1 MSAAYHLPVL
11 VQEVCEALA
20 PVARAA
26 TVVDCTLGGGGH
38 SEMILDRLGAARVI
52 GIDRDPEA
60 IAFAS
65 QRLARFGDRFCAIRA
80 PFSNLRR
87 VLSQLEIP
95 AVAAV
100 LADLG
105 VSSNQLDR
113 RERGFSFQGDAALDM
128 RMDPTVGITA
138 AEVLATIDVP
148 TLARILRNLGDET
161 DASRI
166 ARAIVQVRPTT
177 TAALATVVET
187 SMSARQRR
195 QLGKRIHPA
204 TRTFQALRIHVNR
217 ELEELDVL
225 LGDAPELL
233 LPGGR
238 LVVISFHSLED
249 RAVKRCFVGLTKTAE
264 LPSGLPIPA
273 SELPAAP
280 FLIPR
285 GFRQGKTASD
295 SEREHNPRSRS
306 ARVRVLE
313 RAA

>member
-1 MSAAYHLPVL
+1 MSTAYHLPVL
-11 VQEVCEALA
+11 VEEVCEALA

-26 TVVDCTLGGGGH
+26 TIVDCTLGGGGH
-38 SEMILDRLGAARVI
+38 SEVILERFGAALVI

-65 QRLARFGDRFCAIRA
+65 QRLARFGDRFRAIHA
-80 PFSNLRR
+80 PFSNLRA
-87 VLSQLEIP
+87 VLDQLEIP
-95 AVAAV
+95 AVAGV

-105 VSSNQLDR
+105 VSSHQLDR

-138 AEVLATIDVP
+138 AQVLATIDAKA
-148 TLARILRNLGDET
+148 LSRILRKFGDET

-177 TAALATVVET
+177 TAALATIVET

-204 TRTFQALRIHVNR
+204 TRTFQALRMHVNR
-217 ELEELDVL
+217 ELDELDQL
-225 LGDAPELL
+225 LADAPKLL

-238 LVVISFHSLED
+238 IAMISFHSLED
-249 RAVKRCFVGLTKTAE
+249 RAVKRRFVGLTKTAE
-264 LPSGLPIPA
+264 LPLGLPIPA
-273 SELPAAP
+273 AELPAAP

-295 SEREHNPRSRS
+295 TEREHNPRSRS